1 MKIAEQLQQ
10 DIPFLDLK
18 LFDLGTTPITVGTV
32 VVMVLVLLA
41 TLLVS
46 WAVTRAIKKAFKLRG
61 IRDEGTVGVVTRL
74 THYLI
79 FGAGLFV
86 ALRIAG
92 IDLTALFAAGAVFA
106 VALGFA
112 MQNITANFV
121 SGVILL
127 SERAI
132 KPGDV
137 LNVEGKLVR
146 VRDMGIRATIVR
158 TLDDEDLII
167 PNSILVQSTVTNHT
181 FRDNMMRL
189 RVAVGVTYGSD
200 MRLVQQV
207 LHDTA
212 EKIAWRSTEK
222 GPVVLLIEFGN
233 SSVDFEVSVWIEDP
247 WKSRWGRSDLRQAIW
262 WALKDAGITIAF
274 PQLDLHLDE
283 PVVESLQGLRATA

>member
-1 MKIAEQLQQ
+1 MNIADQLEAKV
-10 DIPFLDLK
+10 PFLNVK
-18 LFDLGTTPITVGTV
+18 LFDLGNTPITVATLAV
-32 VVMVLVLLA
+32 IFVVLLA

-46 WAVTRAIKKAFKLRG
+46 WVSTRAIKKALQLRG
-61 IRDEGTVGVVTRL
+61 LEDVGTIAVVVRL
-74 THYLI
+74 TRYLI
-79 FGAGLFV
+79 LGAGLFA

-92 IDLTALFAAGAVFA
+92 IDLTALFAAGAIFA

-158 TLDDEDLII
+158 TLDDEDMII
-167 PNSILVQSTVTNHT
+167 PNSVLVQSTVTNHT

-189 RVAVGVTYGSD
+189 RVQVGVIYGSD
-200 MRLVQQV
+200 MRQVRQV
-207 LHDTA
+207 LQQAA
-212 EKIAWRSTEK
+212 EQISWRSTEK
-222 GPVVLLIEFGN
+222 EPVVLLVEFGN

-247 WKSRWGRSDLRQAIW
+247 WKSRWGRSHLRESIW
-262 WALKDAGITIAF
+262 WALKEADITIAF

>member
-1 MKIAEQLQQ
+1 MKTAEQLQEE
-10 DIPFLDLK
+10 IPFLDVS
-18 LFDLGTTPITVGTV
+18 LFDLGETPITVGTV
-32 VVMVLVLLA
+32 VIMVAVLLA
-41 TLLVS
+41 ALLVS
-46 WAVTRAIKKAFKLRG
+46 WLVTRTIRKAFKFRG
-61 IRDEGTVGVVTRL
+61 VEDEGTVGVVTRL

-79 FGAGLFV
+79 LGAGLFV
-86 ALRIAG
+86 ALRVAG
-92 IDLTALFAAGAVFA
+92 IDLSALFAAGAIFA

-167 PNSILVQSTVTNHT
+167 PNSVLVQSTVTNHT

-189 RVAVGVTYGSD
+189 RVPVGVIYGSD

-212 EKIAWRSTEK
+212 EKIPWRSTEK
-222 GPVVLLIEFGN
+222 EPVVLLVDFGN

>member
-1 MKIAEQLQQ
+1 MNIADQLKGEIGFF
-10 DIPFLDLK
+10 DVK

-32 VVMVLVLLA
+32 VVMLAVLLV
-41 TLLVS
+41 TWLMS
-46 WAVTRAIKKAFKLRG
+46 WVVRRAIRKAFKLRG
-61 IRDEGTVGVVTRL
+61 LEDEGTVGVVTRL
-74 THYLI
+74 THYLLL
-79 FGAGLFV
+79 GAGLFA
-86 ALRIAG
+86 ALRVAG
-92 IDLTALFAAGAVFA
+92 IDLSALFAAGALFA

-112 MQNITANFV
+112 MQNMTANFV

-137 LNVEGKLVR
+137 LQIEGKLVR

-167 PNSILVQSTVTNHT
+167 PNTILVQSTVTNHT
-181 FRDNMMRL
+181 FRDNLMRL
-189 RVAVGVTYGSD
+189 RVTVGVSYGSD
-200 MRLVQQV
+200 MRQVRQV
-207 LHDTA
+207 LA
-212 EKIAWRSTEK
+212 EAAEGIVWRYPDK
-222 GPVVLLIEFGN
+222 GPVVLLTDFGN

-247 WKSRWGRSDLRQAIW
+247 WRSRWGRSDLREAIW

-283 PVVESLQGLRATA
+283 PVVESIRRLRATA

>member
-1 MKIAEQLQQ
+1 MKTAEQLQEE
-10 DIPFLDLK
+10 IPFLDVS
-18 LFDLGTTPITVGTV
+18 LFDLGETPITVGTV
-32 VVMVLVLLA
+32 VIMVAVLLA
-41 TLLVS
+41 ALLVS
-46 WAVTRAIKKAFKLRG
+46 WLVTRTIRKAFKFRG
-61 IRDEGTVGVVTRL
+61 VEDEGTVGVVTRL

-79 FGAGLFV
+79 LGAGLFV
-86 ALRIAG
+86 ALRVAG
-92 IDLTALFAAGAVFA
+92 IDLSALFAAGAIFA

-158 TLDDEDLII
+158 TLDDEDLIS
-167 PNSILVQSTVTNHT
+167 PNSVLVQSTVTNHT

-189 RVAVGVTYGSD
+189 RVPVGVIYGSD

-212 EKIAWRSTEK
+212 EKIPWRSTEK
-222 GPVVLLIEFGN
+222 EPVVLLVDFGN

-247 WKSRWGRSDLRQAIW
+247 WKSRWSRSDLRQAIW

-283 PVVESLQGLRATA
+283 PVVESLQRLRATA

>member
-1 MKIAEQLQQ
+1 MNIADQLEGNV
-10 DIPFLDLK
+10 PFLNVK
-18 LFDLGTTPITVGTV
+18 LFDLGATPITVATV
-32 VVMVLVLLA
+32 AVMLVVMLA
-41 TLLVS
+41 TGVVS
-46 WAVTRAIKKAFKLRG
+46 WVVTRAIRKAFKLRG
-61 IRDEGTVGVVTRL
+61 LEDEGTLGVVTRL

-79 FGAGLFV
+79 LGAGLFV

-92 IDLTALFAAGAVFA
+92 IDLTALFAACAVFA

-137 LNVEGKLVR
+137 LNVDGSLVR

-167 PNSILVQSTVTNHT
+167 PNSMLVQSTVTNYT
-181 FRDNMMRL
+181 FRDTLMRL
-189 RVAVGVTYGSD
+189 RVAVGVSYGSD
-200 MRLVQQV
+200 LHLVKQV
-207 LHDTA
+207 LNDTA
-212 EKIAWRSTEK
+212 GALDWRLQEKD
-222 GPVVLLIEFGN
+222 PVVLLADFGT
-233 SSVDFEVSVWIEDP
+233 SSVDFEVSVWVEDP
-247 WKSRWGRSDLRQAIW
+247 WRSRKCRSDLREAIW
-262 WALKDAGITIAF
+262 WALKEAGVTIAF

-283 PVVESLQGLRATA
+283 PVVQSLEGLRATA

>member
-222 GPVVLLIEFGN
+222 GPVVLLVEFGN

>member
-61 IRDEGTVGVVTRL
+61 IQDEGTVGVVTRL

-167 PNSILVQSTVTNHT
+167 PNSVLVQSTVTNHT
-181 FRDNMMRL
+181 FRDNLMRL
-189 RVAVGVTYGSD
+189 RVQVGVIYGSD
-200 MRLVQQV
+200 MRQVRQV
-207 LHDTA
+207 LQQAA
-212 EKIAWRSTEK
+212 EQISWRSTEK
-222 GPVVLLIEFGN
+222 EPVVLLVEFGN

-247 WKSRWGRSDLRQAIW
+247 WKSRWGRSHLREAIW
-262 WALKDAGITIAF
+262 WALKEADITIAF

>member
-1 MKIAEQLQQ
+1 MKTTEQLQEE
-10 DIPFLDLK
+10 IPFLDVR
-18 LFDLGTTPITVGTV
+18 LFDLGETPITVGTV
-32 VVMVLVLLA
+32 VIMVAVLLA
-41 TLLVS
+41 ALLVS
-46 WAVTRAIKKAFKLRG
+46 WLVTRTIRKAFKFRG
-61 IRDEGTVGVVTRL
+61 VEDEGTVGVVTRL

-79 FGAGLFV
+79 LGAGLFV
-86 ALRIAG
+86 ALRVAG
-92 IDLTALFAAGAVFA
+92 IDLSALFAAGAIFA

-146 VRDMGIRATIVR
+146 VRDMGIRATIVSS
-158 TLDDEDLII
+158 LDDEDLII
-167 PNSILVQSTVTNHT
+167 PNSVLVQSTVTNHT

-189 RVAVGVTYGSD
+189 RVPVGVIYGSD

-212 EKIAWRSTEK
+212 EKIPWRSTEK
-222 GPVVLLIEFGN
+222 EPVVLLVDFGN

>member
-1 MKIAEQLQQ
+1 MKTAEQLQEE
-10 DIPFLDLK
+10 IPFLDVS
-18 LFDLGTTPITVGTV
+18 LFDLGETPITVGTV
-32 VVMVLVLLA
+32 VIMVAVLLA
-41 TLLVS
+41 ALLVS
-46 WAVTRAIKKAFKLRG
+46 WLVTRTIRKAFKFRG
-61 IRDEGTVGVVTRL
+61 VEDEGTVGVVTRL

-79 FGAGLFV
+79 LGAGLFV
-86 ALRIAG
+86 ALRVAG
-92 IDLTALFAAGAVFA
+92 IDLSALFAAGAIFA

-167 PNSILVQSTVTNHT
+167 PNSVLVQSTVTNHT

-189 RVAVGVTYGSD
+189 RVPVGVIYGSD

-212 EKIAWRSTEK
+212 EKIPWRSTEK
-222 GPVVLLIEFGN
+222 KPVVLLVDFGN

-283 PVVESLQGLRATA
+283 PVVESLQRLRATA

>member
-1 MKIAEQLQQ
+1 MKTTEQLQEE
-10 DIPFLDLK
+10 IPFLDVR
-18 LFDLGTTPITVGTV
+18 LFDLGETPITVGTV
-32 VVMVLVLLA
+32 VIMVAVLLA
-41 TLLVS
+41 ALLVS
-46 WAVTRAIKKAFKLRG
+46 WLVTRTIRKAFKFRG
-61 IRDEGTVGVVTRL
+61 VEDEGTVGVVTRL

-79 FGAGLFV
+79 LGAGLFV
-86 ALRIAG
+86 ARRVAG
-92 IDLTALFAAGAVFA
+92 NDLSALFAAGAIFA

-167 PNSILVQSTVTNHT
+167 PNSVLVQSTVTNHT

-189 RVAVGVTYGSD
+189 RVPVGVIYGSD

-212 EKIAWRSTEK
+212 EKIPWRSTEK
-222 GPVVLLIEFGN
+222 KPVVLLVDFGN

>member
-10 DIPFLDLK
+10 DIPFLDVR
-18 LFDLGTTPITVGTV
+18 LFDLGETHITVGTIV
-32 VVMVLVLLA
+32 VIVIVLLA
-41 TLLVS
+41 SWMVS
-46 WAVTRAIKKAFKLRG
+46 WAVTRTIKKGFKLRG
-61 IRDEGTVGVVTRL
+61 IQDEGTIGVVTRL

-79 FGAGLFV
+79 LGAGLFV

-137 LNVEGKLVR
+137 LNIENKLVR

-167 PNSILVQSTVTNHT
+167 PNSVLVQSTVTNYT
-181 FRDNMMRL
+181 FRDNLMRL
-189 RVAVGVTYGSD
+189 RVPVGVTYGSD
-200 MRLVQQV
+200 MRQV
-207 LHDTA
+207 RRVLEETA
-212 EKIAWRSTEK
+212 ERIPWRSAEK
-222 GPVVLLIEFGN
+222 GPVILLVEFGS
-233 SSVDFEVSVWIEDP
+233 SSVNWEVSVWIEDP

-262 WALKDAGITIAF
+262 WALKEAGITIAF

-283 PVVESLQGLRATA
+283 PVVESLRGLRATA

>member
-1 MKIAEQLQQ
+1 MNIADQLEENV
-10 DIPFLDLK
+10 PFLDLK
-18 LFDLGTTPITVGTV
+18 LFDLGATPITVATVAVMV
-32 VVMVLVLLA
+32 VVMLA
-41 TLLVS
+41 TGVVS
-46 WAVTRAIKKAFKLRG
+46 WVVTRAIKKAFKLRG
-61 IRDEGTVGVVTRL
+61 LEDEGTLGVVTRL

-79 FGAGLFV
+79 LGAGLFV

-137 LNVEGKLVR
+137 LTVEGRLVK

-181 FRDNMMRL
+181 FRDNLMRL
-189 RVAVGVTYGSD
+189 RVAVGVSYGSD
-200 MRLVQQV
+200 MRLVKQILEEASERLV
-207 LHDTA
+207 
-212 EKIAWRSTEK
+212 WRFQGR
-222 GPVVLLIEFGN
+222 GPVVLLTDFGT
-233 SSVDFEVSVWIEDP
+233 SSVDFEVSVWVEDP
-247 WKSRWGRSDLRQAIW
+247 WMSRRGRSDLREAIW
-262 WALKDAGITIAF
+262 WALQDAGITIAF
-274 PQLDLHLDE
+274 PQLDLHLDK
-283 PVVESLQGLRATA
+283 PVVQSLEGLRATA